1 MANIKKPKIIN
12 AEDGVNKKRL
22 AGGVGGNPLKDPA
35 IPILGRNMEN
45 KVKVKSFSCV
55 QLCDTMDCSPP
66 GSSIHGIFQASILEW
81 VAVSFSRGSFQPWD
95 RTQVSRIEGRHFT
108 V

>member
-22 AGGVGGNPLKDPA
+22 AGGNPPKDPA

-45 KVKVKSFSCV
+45 KVKVKSLSCV
-55 QLCDTMDCSPP
+55 QLCDPMDCSPP
-66 GSSIHGIFQASILEW
+66 GSSIHGIFQASVLEW
-81 VAVSFSRGSFQPWD
+81 VAISFSRGSFQPWD
-95 RTQVSRIEGRHFT
+95 RTQVFRIEGRCFT

>member
-22 AGGVGGNPLKDPA
+22 GGGAENPLKDPA